1 MFISPHNPMPSRH
14 ATLAAA
20 LLATLQTLPATANAQ
35 AAPPCA
41 ASPTVMC
48 SPRVESAVAEFR
60 VTQSA
65 GTYGAILQLRFVNRS
80 AAPLTLGYVEG
91 SGQLVDDQ
99 GNRWAVFGSQAVR
112 GIGRI
117 GRTIDASFE
126 LQPGEAGEAS
136 LQLRYMGGAGA
147 IRGTRFTPTLAI
159 REIEKLASGQV
170 RVGREYVLRFGAVT
184 DGMRLATPAA
194 ANTPAT
200 TNPANTSP
208 AADGAPET
216 TPVDDAVQPVT
227 SAAEAGCTGRPR
239 CQAAGPLMAEVT
251 RVVGSGSV
259 GSGHTMQIGVR
270 FRNLSA
276 QPIIIGY
283 RSGSV
288 RLSDENGQA
297 YRRDGANE
305 ARGIGV
311 IGRSGADPQF
321 VLAPGAAREA
331 VFGVTRYWR
340 RGTPLGTRF
349 AFDLAVAE
357 LTVLP
362 GRQISVGREHA
373 LAWTDLVLGGAPA
386 DLQKG
391 VDALKS
397 LFKKKGNQ

>member
-1 MFISPHNPMPSRH
+1 MPVSPRNPSLSHR
-14 ATLAAA
+14 LAFAVA
-20 LLATLQTLPATANAQ
+20 LLATITLRSVTAAAQ
-35 AAPPCA
+35 SASPCPE
-41 ASPTVMC
+41 SPTVVC

-80 AAPLTLGYVEG
+80 ATPLTLGYVEG

-99 GNRWAVFGSQAVR
+99 GNRWTIIGSQAVR

-136 LQLRYMGGAGA
+136 FQLRYMGGASA

-184 DGMRLATPAA
+184 DGLTITAPVAMGGTPAA
-194 ANTPAT
+194 APAGDDPLDT
-200 TNPANTSP
+200 APA
-208 AADGAPET
+208 G
-216 TPVDDAVQPVT
+216 DAVAAGA
-227 SAAEAGCTGRPR
+227 SAGETGCAGRSR
-239 CQAAGPLMAEVT
+239 CQAAGPLVAEVT
-251 RVVGSGSV
+251 RVIGSGAA
-259 GSGHTMQIGVR
+259 GSGHTVQIGVR
-270 FRNLSA
+270 FRNVST
-276 QPIIIGY
+276 QPVVIGY

-288 RLSDENGQA
+288 RLSDEHGQA
-297 YRRDGANE
+297 YRRDGTNE
-305 ARGIGV
+305 VRGIGV
-311 IGRSGADPQF
+311 ISRNSADPQF
-321 VLAPGAAREA
+321 ELAPGAAREA

-340 RGTPLGTRF
+340 QGTPLGTRF

-373 LAWTDLVLGGAPA
+373 MAWTELTLGNGPA
-386 DLQKG
+386 DVQKG
-391 VDALKS
+391 VDAIKG
-397 LFKKKGNQ
+397 LFKKKGGE